1 MSDADLVR
9 LPDLGVG
16 VVGVGVSE
24 VVGAVQKVVPRP
36 AGGTGRG
43 GGGGGK
49 SEGRTCTLDAALA
62 HQLFAACFWFQSGV
76 GMMMGLEYIAL
87 A

>member
-1 MSDADLVR
+1 MSDADLVP
-9 LPDLGVG
+9 LPDLGTG

-43 GGGGGK
+43 GGEGGRVRDERARWMQRLHTSYLLPAFG
-49 SEGRTCTLDAALA
+49 SNRELA
-62 HQLFAACFWFQSGV
+62 
-76 GMMMGLEYIAL
+76 
-87 A
+87 

>member
-1 MSDADLVR
+1 MKDADLVR

-43 GGGGGK
+43 GEGGRVRD
-49 SEGRTCTLDAALA
+49 ERTRWMQRLHTTHLLHSVGSNRELA
-62 HQLFAACFWFQSGV
+62 
-76 GMMMGLEYIAL
+76 
-87 A
+87 